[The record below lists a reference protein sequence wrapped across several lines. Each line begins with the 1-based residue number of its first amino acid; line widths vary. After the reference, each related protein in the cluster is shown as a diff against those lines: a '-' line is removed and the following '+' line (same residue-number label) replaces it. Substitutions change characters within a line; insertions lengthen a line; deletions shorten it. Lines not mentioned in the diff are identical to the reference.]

1 MSPLPIRLLVLASD
15 LLARTGLAGLLGSEP
30 NLNIIAQAAPGDD
43 LETLLAVY
51 RPQIVLWDM
60 AWASD
65 VDLALLADWLQPD
78 GTLGT
83 SLLTQPARLVALAA
97 HETGA
102 RFAWDAG
109 ARAILF
115 RSAPLPR
122 LLTAIIAAAEGLI
135 VVDDQLLPLLGRLSP
150 AEGRPLDEPL
160 TPRELDVLQL
170 LAQGLANKT
179 IARRLEISEHTVKF
193 HVNSILTKL
202 GAQSRTD
209 AVVRASRAG
218 LVLL

>member
-15 LLARTGLAGLLGSEP
+15 LLARTGLANLLDAEP
-30 NLNIIAQAAPGDD
+30 DLNVIAQAAPDGD
-43 LETLLAVY
+43 LEAILAVY
-51 RPQIVLWDM
+51 QPQIVLWDM
-60 AWASD
+60 AWASET
-65 VDLALLADWLQPD
+65 DLALLADLLQPD

-83 SLLTQPARLVALAA
+83 ELPTQPARLVALAA

-109 ARAILF
+109 ARAILL
-115 RSAPLPR
+115 RTAPLPR
-122 LLTAIIAAAEGLI
+122 LLTAIMAAAEGLI
-135 VVDDQLLPLLGRLSP
+135 VVDEPLFPLLVRLAP
-150 AEGRPLDEPL
+150 IEEQPLDEPL

-193 HVNSILTKL
+193 HVNSILAKL